1 MKKFAPL
8 AALALLPAFSVL
20 FTAPVF
26 ADSPGQLSNGASNY
40 KVRNVTTNGTYA
52 QNITATCGDTVKYSI
67 TLSNSDFGLLR
78 DLTVKANMASGVISA
93 SATNANDQTTAVSGT
108 AKVNTSK
115 GSLVYVPGST
125 VRITSD
131 NSNTTALANGIVTSG
146 VNAGNLNGS
155 TAIFVQF
162 QATVDCP
169 ETPENIKVCELDSKD
184 IITIGEKDFDATK
197 HSKTTEDCAT
207 KPVTTVTELPQTGA
221 NGLLAIATAVIAAGT
236 SYFVAARKNLL
247 G

>member
-40 KVRNVTTNGTYA
+40 KVRNVTTNGTYS
-52 QNITATCGDTVKYSI
+52 QNITAACGDTVKYSI

-78 DLTVKANMASGVISA
+78 NLTVKANMASGVISA
-93 SATNANDQTTAVSGT
+93 SATNANDQTTAVSGN

-131 NSNTTALANGIVTSG
+131 NSSTTALANGVTASG

-169 ETPENIKVCELDSKD
+169 ETPVTPQEPE
-184 IITIGEKDFDATK
+184 T
-197 HSKTTEDCAT
+197 
-207 KPVTTVTELPQTGA
+207 PVTPETPATPVTPTELPKTGSEGVVA
-221 NGLLAIATAVIAAGT
+221 MVAAVLVAAAGYVVT
-236 SYFVAARKNLL
+236 ARKNLL